1 MGIFEFLI
9 ATVPVVLFFSVPLY
23 AINSRH
29 KQKTQKLEIMKIQ
42 EEKELERLRQENFV
56 IENKQM
62 QLELDRMK
70 EERAK
75 GRLEDDRGSR
85 WLIQDTEEKTTEK
98 NPS

>member
-9 ATVPVVLFFSVPLY
+9 ATVPVVLFFSIPLY
-23 AINSRH
+23 AINISH
-29 KQKTQKLEIMKIQ
+29 KQKQQKLEIRKIQ
-42 EEKELERLRQENFV
+42 EEKALEQIRQENFL

-70 EERAK
+70 AEREK
-75 GRLEDDRGSR
+75 GRLEDDRASR
-85 WLIQDTEEKTTEK
+85 WLIQDTEEKKTEK